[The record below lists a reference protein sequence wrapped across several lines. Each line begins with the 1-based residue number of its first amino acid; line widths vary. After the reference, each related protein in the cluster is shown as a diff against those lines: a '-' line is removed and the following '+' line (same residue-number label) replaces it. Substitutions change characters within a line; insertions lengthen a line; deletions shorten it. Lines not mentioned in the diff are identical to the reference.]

1 MSGCHTGKAS
11 SPLYIFAEKCKKA
24 EENTYKL
31 LLFLNIFTYAYARC
45 ASRESDGLNNFLS
58 VNGVYSVLEH
68 LRSSSKSLKQTFGM
82 KREAEVRKAG
92 SSSSIVQKNRGANR
106 LDHIVVLR
114 DAYLLLLNRL
124 SLLLHSFI

>member
-1 MSGCHTGKAS
+1 MAIRILQTRMLRYCESLH
-11 SPLYIFAEKCKKA
+11 FH
-24 EENTYKL
+24 KL
-31 LLFLNIFTYAYARC
+31 ANKTEVKRPPAYARY